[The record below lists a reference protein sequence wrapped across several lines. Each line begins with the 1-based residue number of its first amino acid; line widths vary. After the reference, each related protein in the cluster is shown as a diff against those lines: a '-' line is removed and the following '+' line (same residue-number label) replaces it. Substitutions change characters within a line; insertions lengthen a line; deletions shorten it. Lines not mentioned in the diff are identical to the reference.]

1 MSIRPIANAK
11 PGDKFRPLYAIFDE
25 SRRID
30 QGHGQLVNVSW
41 VARTI
46 QSTINSGIDCENIH
60 GTVVPAGELARL
72 MDTTQVSEYKRY
84 ASRLSIY
91 DCGNPLIV
99 IFTGDTPPKKIDD
112 TCEILD
118 GKARVVHGLGKKIS
132 LPVILISKETASNW
146 GMPSQLGMLGL
157 RKKPIRV
164 GKKSRNHRQLSG
176 HETLPSGTSAGNAVI
191 SHRVEINRAGCG
203 DAVTNPFAYS
213 LILSSDRGVRKE
225 AHERLTARGSA
236 PRGLIDAFP
245 ETKKSGR
252 PPPQYQEKC
261 LLILL
266 AKLLQA
272 GCSLDDLILPARHLL
287 RYPVDKKSLKCIW
300 QKAQVDKK
308 LETCAKRARAALR
321 KAPSPWHEP
330 LSERLLLFSATRAP
344 SAEMKDSDKEAVLK
358 QHKVELLQWTFYAL
372 FRTKHWR
379 IGRNLIERFNI
390 KDDGFPNPDDD
401 DPTEETRTVPRIH
414 HEVAG
419 SVAFQ
424 KITDLT
430 VEQLLIVSMH
440 ARTNLFLVQHDLHWA
455 IPLGHWAMAIADLDV
470 ERPTH
475 VSVWMAELYEE
486 QRRRQFSEERQNPF
500 TGPSTMILHWLHW
513 VCGDV
518 RDFAKQMAHICELVI
533 DGFPERNGRLIEIKV
548 DLDGLRTLDSEPL
561 KHGEDWALQATL
573 FA

>member
-1 MSIRPIANAK
+1 MHIRPVSKAR
-11 PGDKFRPLYAIFDE
+11 PGDKFRPVYALLDE
-25 SRRID
+25 SRRVGH
-30 QGHGQLVNVSW
+30 GHGQLVNVSW
-41 VARTI
+41 VARSI
-46 QSTINSGIDCENIH
+46 QSAINTGIDCENIFSA
-60 GTVVPAGELARL
+60 VAPATKLARL
-72 MDTTQVSEYKRY
+72 MDTTLVSEYRRY

-91 DCGNPLIV
+91 DCANPLIV
-99 IFTGDTPPKKIDD
+99 IFKGDTPPKRIDD

-118 GKARVVHGLGKKIS
+118 GKARVVRGLGENIS
-132 LPVILISKETASNW
+132 LPVILISENTASSW
-146 GMPSQLGMLGL
+146 GMPSQLRMLGL
-157 RKKPIRV
+157 REKPIRV
-164 GKKSRNHRQLSG
+164 GSKYRNHRQLSG
-176 HETLPSGTSAGNAVI
+176 HATLPSGSSAGNAVI
-191 SHRVEINRAGCG
+191 SHRVEMNRAAGG
-203 DAVTNPFAYS
+203 DTATNPFAYS

-225 AHERLTARGSA
+225 ARERLCVRGSA

-245 ETKKSGR
+245 EIKKPGR
-252 PPPQYQEKC
+252 PPLQYQEKC
-261 LLILL
+261 LLILI

-272 GCSLDDLILPARHLL
+272 GCSLDDLIVPARHLL
-287 RYPVDKKSLKCIW
+287 RYPVDKKSLKCVW
-300 QKAQVDKK
+300 QNDQVAQE
-308 LETCAKRARAALR
+308 LEKYAKRARAALR

-344 SAEMKDSDKEAVLK
+344 SADMKDSDKEAVLK

-424 KITDLT
+424 NITDLT

-440 ARTNLFLVQHDLHWA
+440 ARTNLFLVQHDFHWA

-486 QRRRQFSEERQNPF
+486 QRRRQFSEDTQNPF

-518 RDFAKQMAHICELVI
+518 RDFAKRMANICELVI
-533 DGFPERNGRLIEIKV
+533 DGFPELNGRLIEIK
-548 DLDGLRTLDSEPL
+548 LDQDSLKTLDSEPL
-561 KHGEDWALQATL
+561 EDGEDCALQATL